1 MKTLA
6 DQIACAKREL
16 ALRRLVYRQR
26 VAAKRMEQDEA
37 THEIECMESIVK
49 TLENQGVLPG
59 FEV

>member
-6 DQIACAKREL
+6 EQIACAKREL
-16 ALRRLVYRQR
+16 ALRRLVYRNR
-26 VAAKRMEQDEA
+26 VAKNSMTQDEA
-37 THEIECMESIVK
+37 THEIECMESIIK